1 MIWIVVIVIA
11 GTIFLTGIIITL
23 TSAFGGDRNK
33 PYGNGK
39 QGTKRR
45 IAVDKGVDTKKLT
58 YEQDKGAI
66 FEAGQELYG
75 TVYRGGGMHHMWKAE
90 FDFLGTG
97 RKETIA
103 FREKMA
109 IGRVPT
115 SREGYPFLKIEDD
128 KMISSAHCML
138 IGRQGVLVIRDLN
151 STNHTYLNEQRVNG
165 MVQVPNGSVIRVGRT
180 SMRVRYAYR

>member
-45 IAVDKGVDTKKLT
+45 
-58 YEQDKGAI
+58 KGAI

-115 SREGYPFLKIEDD
+115 SREGYPFLRIEDD
-128 KMISSAHCML
+128 KMISSVHCML

>member
-97 RKETIA
+97 
-103 FREKMA
+103 
-109 IGRVPT
+109 
-115 SREGYPFLKIEDD
+115 
-128 KMISSAHCML
+128 HCTTFP
-138 IGRQGVLVIRDLN
+138 GQGGITVD
-151 STNHTYLNEQRVNG
+151 G
-165 MVQVPNGSVIRVGRT
+165 CFP
-180 SMRVRYAYR
+180 